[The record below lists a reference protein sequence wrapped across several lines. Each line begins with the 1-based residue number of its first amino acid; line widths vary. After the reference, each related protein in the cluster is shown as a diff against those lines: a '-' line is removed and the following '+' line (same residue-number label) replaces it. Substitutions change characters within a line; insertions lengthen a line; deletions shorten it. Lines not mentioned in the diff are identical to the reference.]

1 MSGERHARIFAL
13 LAPTVLAAQWGRVDV
28 PRRERLAAR
37 LLAGEPL
44 PDMSRQY
51 LRALSGPVFV
61 VAHTPAGD
69 AEAFAE
75 PTYRLVHEAPDA
87 RVYRVSA

>member
-1 MSGERHARIFAL
+1 MSGERQARAFAL
-13 LAPTVLAAQWGRVDV
+13 LAPTALAAQWGHVDV

-37 LLAGEPL
+37 L
-44 PDMSRQY
+44 PDRSRRY

-87 RVYRVSA
+87 RVYRVSP